1 MAEIVT
7 PLEFDEERGRP
18 WRVDY
23 CSKCGRYSTGR
34 PECGGDSN
42 EVSSQR

>member
-18 WRVDY
+18 
-23 CSKCGRYSTGR
+23 
-34 PECGGDSN
+34 CGGDSN